1 MTSKKEAKFRNR
13 TIYYFRCDF
22 LVADDVKVVN
32 TLEQMVAASWDQLDS
47 TASRTF
53 AASNGKQLV
62 GMKISFDKA
71 KLSTGDK
78 NCTLFSVGL
87 YEEGA
92 SANTIP
98 KPSTTQSELEA
109 ATHDAPLHQEFLD
122 GKGFVC
128 LYGNHIVISPTDTLR
143 VGTINGFIES
153 LIFKGGFKKEA
164 AALDIQQIA
173 NIDNYRT
180 IKNEGVKNITINS
193 SAYLSTLYYLERHKP
208 NFSQSSKIQKITNL
222 AKSWMNALCDDD
234 TEEEICES
242 ENLNARIVISH
253 DARSTT
259 DSSDQGGSR
268 LKDTALSLIETDL
281 AGYVIV
287 TKTGKKLTHEEI
299 VLKNTVKVT
308 AHGKSVRRQEMWGKL
323 IKSIEQYDKDG
334 ILEQ

>member
-1 MTSKKEAKFRNR
+1 MATKKEVKLKNR

-22 LVADDVKVVN
+22 LTIDDFKVVN
-32 TLEQMVAASWDQLDS
+32 TLEQMVAASWEQLDS

-53 AASNGKQLV
+53 SASNGKQLV

-71 KLSTGDK
+71 KLSKGDK
-78 NCTLFSVGL
+78 DCTLFSVGL

-98 KPSTTQSELEA
+98 KPSSTQSELVA
-109 ATHDAPLHQEFLD
+109 ATHDAPIHQEYLD

-128 LYGNHIVISPTDTLR
+128 IYGNHIVISPTDTLR

-164 AALDIQQIA
+164 GALDIQQIA

-193 SAYLSTLYYLERHKP
+193 SAYLSTLNYLERHNPHFKP
-208 NFSQSSKIQKITNL
+208 SSRIQKITRL
-222 AKSWMNALCDDD
+222 AKSWMDALCDDD
-234 TEEEICES
+234 TDEEISDS

-253 DARSTT
+253 DARSST
-259 DSSDQGGSR
+259 DLSDVGSAR
-268 LKDTALSLIETDL
+268 LKDTAISLIETDL

-299 VLKNTVKVT
+299 VLKSTVKVT

-323 IKSIEQYDKDG
+323 IKSIEQYDRDG